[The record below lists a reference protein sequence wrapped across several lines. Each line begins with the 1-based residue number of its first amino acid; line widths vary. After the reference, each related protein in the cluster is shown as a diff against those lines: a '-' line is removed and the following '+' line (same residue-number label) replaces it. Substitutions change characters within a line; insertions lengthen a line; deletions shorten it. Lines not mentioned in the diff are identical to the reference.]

1 VRVPSRRV
9 LLAVFL
15 LVLIAGTVV
24 IRNSPNRRPV
34 EVSAGSRGQ
43 PVGDPVGNVGVDPV
57 PTSVTTVA
65 APTTTSTGGKPAGAP
80 TTVTKPRMTPTSGP
94 VPTTN
99 SSATTTTATTARPAT
114 PGTLT
119 GTGSFDDY
127 GLYAIDVDGT
137 NLRKIAAFGAY
148 PAGWS
153 PNGTWI
159 AYSGATF
166 LNPRTGETRQ
176 QIAPAAQANGG
187 EKPAWS
193 PESTRVAFI
202 GAPPTDLQ
210 NPQPI
215 VRDVW
220 IAAVAGGPSVRI
232 ATPEEEI
239 GVEWL
244 PDGRIAALSRD
255 GIWTF
260 NPDGSDRRHVYSGKL
275 PALIDREQ
283 AAWGT
288 LEASRDGRFLG
299 VVTFLD
305 GATLVVG
312 VDGTNPRFVASP
324 DEAMRILGTVAW
336 SPTAGEFLVARRL
349 DGKAAAF
356 VLGSDD
362 TTERL
367 IDPSLA
373 RPAWSPTGENVAGYD
388 DLAGSRYLQL
398 VTEQPDGTGRRT
410 ILTLSGKLRLD
421 DYAPPAFSPDGRT
434 ILFQVT
440 VPD

>member
-1 VRVPSRRV
+1 
-9 LLAVFL
+9 
-15 LVLIAGTVV
+15 
-24 IRNSPNRRPV
+24 
-34 EVSAGSRGQ
+34 
-43 PVGDPVGNVGVDPV
+43 
-57 PTSVTTVA
+57 
-65 APTTTSTGGKPAGAP
+65 
-80 TTVTKPRMTPTSGP
+80 M
-94 VPTTN
+94 
-99 SSATTTTATTARPAT
+99 

-127 GLYAIDVDGT
+127 GLYAIDTDGT

-148 PAGWS
+148 SPAWS
-153 PNGTWI
+153 PDGNWI

-193 PESTRVAFI
+193 PDSTRVAFI

-232 ATPEEEI
+232 ATAEEEN

-275 PALIDREQ
+275 PATPFSEQ
-283 AAWGT
+283 TAWAT
-288 LEASRDGRFLG
+288 LEASPHGRFLG
-299 VVTFLD
+299 VVTSWD

-312 VDGTNPRFVASP
+312 ADGTNPRFVASP
-324 DEAMRILGTVAW
+324 DEAMRILGTVSW
-336 SPTAGEFLVARRL
+336 SPSAGELLVARRR

-356 VLGSDD
+356 ALRSDD
-362 TTERL
+362 TTEQL
-367 IDPSLA
+367 LDASLA
-373 RPAWSPTGENVAGYD
+373 RPAWSPTGETIAGYD

-398 VTEQPDGTGRRT
+398 VTERPDGTGRRT
-410 ILTLSGKLRLD
+410 ILTLSGPVRLD
-421 DYAPPAFSPDGRT
+421 DFNPPAFSPDGRT
-434 ILFQVT
+434 ILFEVT